1 MKIDKEN
8 AMLLDVQYVRED
20 RANKQPDYL
29 YLIWKEIDSGK
40 KHLEKIPNPPINVY
54 FEKPEYR
61 DHSYFKTEES
71 LNKLDKKVVQYKNV
85 IYAVAQE
92 DGPEAQNFINQCFQN
107 RNFRDLDRVKLS
119 RYAFGH
125 DYDIRTIYRN
135 LWLDHFDN
143 DKPKHIH
150 KAFGD
155 IEVDIME
162 ASGEADPTKNPIDLV
177 TVIDQDQK
185 HSYTFILTG
194 VQCPEKDTSSMSSIE
209 LDADFQRHQMYAHRL
224 KEQEYWR
231 THYDEL
237 IEECHKMFDESYPG
251 FEFSAYWYDDELELI
266 THVFQLIH
274 QLSPDF
280 MMFWNIAFDI
290 PYLINRI
297 KYLGGDPKE
306 IICHPDFPNKECMFK
321 HDNFHFQIKN
331 KTHFFRVSDMT
342 IYADQMVNYA
352 AIRKGQAELRNN
364 KLTYIAK
371 KEIGDEKLNYA
382 EDGTIKTLSYRNWLK
397 YFLYNI
403 KDVLLQYGIED
414 VTNDLETFYIYS
426 YENITQYENV
436 FKQTVK
442 LRNFQYRD
450 WLAQGLVPGVNVNAF
465 INGDGNI
472 EEEEEDDDD
481 EDPFTESDGKP
492 KKKGKDVG
500 YEGALVGNPLL
511 INYFGDTLY
520 GKRTN
525 NIFRFSIDMDM
536 TAFYPSTVGA
546 MNIYPTC
553 LIFKMILPS
562 AQYDVRGGTIPFNGI
577 TDVQLVKEN
586 TDSFTGDIAK
596 EVMDNFITKNYLTF
610 AHKWMNFPSVSDVY
624 SEILSRRQKGAMEA

>member
-1 MKIDKEN
+1 
-8 AMLLDVQYVRED
+8 
-20 RANKQPDYL
+20 
-29 YLIWKEIDSGK
+29 
-40 KHLEKIPNPPINVY
+40 
-54 FEKPEYR
+54 
-61 DHSYFKTEES
+61 
-71 LNKLDKKVVQYKNV
+71 
-85 IYAVAQE
+85 
-92 DGPEAQNFINQCFQN
+92 
-107 RNFRDLDRVKLS
+107 
-119 RYAFGH
+119 
-125 DYDIRTIYRN
+125 
-135 LWLDHFDN
+135 
-143 DKPKHIH
+143 
-150 KAFGD
+150 
-155 IEVDIME
+155 
-162 ASGEADPTKNPIDLV
+162 
-177 TVIDQDQK
+177 
-185 HSYTFILTG
+185 
-194 VQCPEKDTSSMSSIE
+194 
-209 LDADFQRHQMYAHRL
+209 
-224 KEQEYWR
+224 
-231 THYDEL
+231 
-237 IEECHKMFDESYPG
+237 MFDESYPG

-266 THVFQLIH
+266 TRVFRLIH

-481 EDPFTESDGKP
+481 EDPFAESDGKP

-596 EVMDNFITKNYLTF
+596 EL
-610 AHKWMNFPSVSDVY
+610 P
-624 SEILSRRQKGAMEA
+624 

>member
-1 MKIDKEN
+1 M
-8 AMLLDVQYVRED
+8 
-20 RANKQPDYL
+20 
-29 YLIWKEIDSGK
+29 
-40 KHLEKIPNPPINVY
+40 
-54 FEKPEYR
+54 
-61 DHSYFKTEES
+61 
-71 LNKLDKKVVQYKNV
+71 
-85 IYAVAQE
+85 
-92 DGPEAQNFINQCFQN
+92 
-107 RNFRDLDRVKLS
+107 
-119 RYAFGH
+119 
-125 DYDIRTIYRN
+125 IR
-135 LWLDHFDN
+135 
-143 DKPKHIH
+143 
-150 KAFGD
+150 
-155 IEVDIME
+155 
-162 ASGEADPTKNPIDLV
+162 
-177 TVIDQDQK
+177 
-185 HSYTFILTG
+185 
-194 VQCPEKDTSSMSSIE
+194 
-209 LDADFQRHQMYAHRL
+209 
-224 KEQEYWR
+224 
-231 THYDEL
+231 
-237 IEECHKMFDESYPG
+237 
-251 FEFSAYWYDDELELI
+251 
-266 THVFQLIH
+266 HVFQLIH

-297 KYLGGDPKE
+297 KYLGGDPKD

-321 HDNFHFQIKN
+321 YDNFHFQIKN

-364 KLTYIAK
+364 KLTYIAQ
-371 KEIGDEKLNYA
+371 KEIGDEKLNYE

-465 INGDGNI
+465 VNGDGNI
-472 EEEEEDDDD
+472 AEEEEEDED
-481 EDPFTESDGKP
+481 EDPFAESDGKP

-511 INYFGDTLY
+511 INHFGDLLY

-553 LIFKMILPS
+553 LIFKMILPAS
-562 AQYDVRGGTIPFNGI
+562 QYDVRGGTIPFNGI
-577 TDVQLVKEN
+577 TDVQVVKEN
-586 TDSFTGDIAK
+586 TDSFNGDIAK
-596 EVMDNFITKNYLTF
+596 EVIDNFITKNYLAF
-610 AHKWMNFPSVSDVY
+610 AHKWMNFPTVSDVY
-624 SEILSRRQKGAMEA
+624 TEIQNRRMRKEMAA